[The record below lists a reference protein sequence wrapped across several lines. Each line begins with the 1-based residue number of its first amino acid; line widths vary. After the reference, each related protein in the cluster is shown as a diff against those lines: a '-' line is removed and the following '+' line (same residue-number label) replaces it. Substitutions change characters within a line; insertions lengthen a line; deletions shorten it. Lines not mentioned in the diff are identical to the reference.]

1 MRRCSALLSTALGR
15 WLPYALLGFL
25 FSWLVA
31 CTAGGGGDVEGLEFW
46 TMQLKPQFNDYFA
59 EVIAE
64 FEAENPDAPV
74 TWEDVPWD
82 AMETKILTAVSAKT
96 APDVVN
102 LNPKFASQLAT
113 RNAWVDLATTVPEEV
128 QAEYLPKI
136 WQAGTIA
143 DTSFGIPWY
152 LTTQVTVYNQDL
164 LAEAEVA
171 EPPATYAELAEAARQ
186 VKETTGKYAFFTTLV
201 PEDSG
206 EVLES
211 LVKMGVEL
219 VDEDGQAAFETPAG
233 LDAFNYWIDLYQAE
247 LLPPEVLTQGHRRAI
262 ELYQTGEIALLGT
275 GAHFL
280 TSIETNAPDI
290 AQVSAIAPQI
300 TGETGKK
307 NVAVMNLVIPR
318 DTDQEDLALKFA
330 LFVTNTKNQLKLS
343 QEGNVL
349 PSTTQAVADYIAALE
364 AKSELTPV
372 EQAAKIGAE
381 QLAEAE
387 VLIPPMEKLNLLQKA
402 IYENLQAAMLE
413 QKTAEEALA
422 DAAAQFNQG

>member
-1 MRRCSALLSTALGR
+1 MRRISAGMR
-15 WLPYALLGFL
+15 WLPYALLGL
-25 FSWLVA
+25 LLSLLIS
-31 CTAGGGGDVEGLEFW
+31 CTPSGGGGDAGSLEFW

-59 EVIAE
+59 EVITE
-64 FEAENPDAPV
+64 FEAENPDATV
-74 TWEDVPWD
+74 QWEDVPWE

-113 RNAWVDLATTVPEEV
+113 RNAWVDLATTVPSKV

-136 WQAGTIA
+136 WQAGTI
-143 DTSFGIPWY
+143 DETSFGIPWY
-152 LTTQVTVYNQDL
+152 LTTQVTVYNQEI
-164 LAEAEVA
+164 LAAAGIEK
-171 EPPATYAELAEAARQ
+171 PPATYAELADVARQ
-186 VKETTGKYAFFTTLV
+186 VKDKTGKYAFFTTLV

-211 LVKMGVEL
+211 LVKMGVTL
-219 VDEDGQAAFETPAG
+219 VDEQGKAAFETPEG
-233 LDAFNYWIDLYQAE
+233 LAAFEYWLDLYEAE
-247 LLPPEVLTQGHRRAI
+247 LLPPEILTQGHRRAI
-262 ELYQTGEIALLGT
+262 ELYQAGELALVGT

-280 TSIETNAPDI
+280 TSIETNAPEI
-290 AQVSAIAPQI
+290 ARVSAIAPQI

-307 NVAVMNLVIPR
+307 NVAVMNLVIPK
-318 DTDQEDLALKFA
+318 DTTDPETALKFA
-330 LFVTNTKNQLKLS
+330 LFITNTKNQLKLS

-349 PSTTQAVADYIAALE
+349 PSTQDAVDAYIAALE
-364 AKSELTPV
+364 AKAELTPV

-402 IYENLQAAMLE
+402 IYENLQAAMLG
-413 QKTAEEALA
+413 QKTSEEALA
-422 DAAAQFNQG
+422 DAAQQFNQS

>member
-1 MRRCSALLSTALGR
+1 MLRRFSALGR
-15 WLPYALLGFL
+15 WLPYALLGL
-25 FSWLVA
+25 LLSWLVA
-31 CTAGGGGDVEGLEFW
+31 CTPSGSGDAGGLEFW

-59 EVIAE
+59 AVIAE
-64 FEAENPDAPV
+64 FEAENTDTEV
-74 TWEDVPWD
+74 IWEDVPWD

-113 RNAWVDLATTVPEEV
+113 RNAWVDLATAVPEAV
-128 QAEYLPKI
+128 QAQYLPKI
-136 WQAGTIA
+136 WQAGTIGE
-143 DTSFGIPWY
+143 TSFGIPWY
-152 LTTQVTVYNQDL
+152 LTTQITVYNQDL
-164 LAEAEVA
+164 LAEAGVA
-171 EPPATYAELAEAARQ
+171 APPTTYAELADLARR
-186 VKETTGKYAFFTTLV
+186 VKEKTGKYAFFTTLV

-219 VDEDGQAAFETPAG
+219 VDEDGKAAFDTAAG
-233 LDAFNYWIDLYQAE
+233 LAAFNYWLALYQQD

-280 TSIETNAPDI
+280 TSIETNAPEI
-290 AQVSAIAPQI
+290 AKVSAIAPQI

-318 DTDQEDLALKFA
+318 ETDQAELALKFA
-330 LFVTNTKNQLKLS
+330 LFVTNTENQLKLS

-349 PSTTQAVADYIAALE
+349 PSTTEAVAAYIAELG
-364 AKSELTPV
+364 AKSELSPV
-372 EQAAKIGAE
+372 EEAAKIGAE

>member
-1 MRRCSALLSTALGR
+1 MRRISAGMR
-15 WLPYALLGFL
+15 WLPYALLGL
-25 FSWLVA
+25 LLSWLIG
-31 CTAGGGGDVEGLEFW
+31 CTPSGDGATGGLEFW

-64 FEAENPDAPV
+64 FEAENPDATV
-74 TWEDVPWD
+74 QWEDVPWE

-113 RNAWVDLATTVPEEV
+113 RNAWVDLATTVPSEV

-136 WQAGTIA
+136 WQAGTI
-143 DTSFGIPWY
+143 DETSFGIPWY
-152 LTTQVTVYNQDL
+152 LTTQVTVYNQEI
-164 LAEAEVA
+164 LAAAGVET
-171 EPPATYAELAEAARQ
+171 PPATYAELAEVARQ
-186 VKETTGKYAFFTTLV
+186 VKDETGKYAFFTTLV

-211 LVKMGVEL
+211 LVKMGVTL
-219 VDEDGQAAFETPAG
+219 VDEQGKAAFETPEG
-233 LDAFNYWIDLYQAE
+233 LAAFEYWLDLYKAE
-247 LLPPEVLTQGHRRAI
+247 LLPPEILTQGHRRAI
-262 ELYQTGEIALLGT
+262 ELYQAGELALVGT

-280 TSIETNAPDI
+280 TSIETNAPDV
-290 AQVSAIAPQI
+290 AKVSAIAPQI

-307 NVAVMNLVIPR
+307 NVAVMNLVIPQ
-318 DTDQEDLALKFA
+318 DTADPETALKFA
-330 LFVTNTKNQLKLS
+330 LFVTNTENQLKLS
-343 QEGNVL
+343 QQGNVL
-349 PSTTQAVADYIAALE
+349 PSTQDAVDAYIAALE
-364 AKSELTPV
+364 EKAELTPV

-402 IYENLQAAMLE
+402 IYENLQAAMLG

-422 DAAAQFNQG
+422 DAAKQFNQG